1 MLEGNFVVD
10 SLRKKRARI
19 GQPLRFSMDG
29 LLFYLIM
36 TYVNA
41 KYLQNSWNAFPG
53 AIWAQ
58 LEWNRVDTMDA
69 VIRDGQKVPYPWN
82 RIPVTLKME
91 SEHLFF
97 VW

>member
-41 KYLQNSWNAFPG
+41 KYLQNS
-53 AIWAQ
+53 
-58 LEWNRVDTMDA
+58 
-69 VIRDGQKVPYPWN
+69 
-82 RIPVTLKME
+82 
-91 SEHLFF
+91 
-97 VW
+97 